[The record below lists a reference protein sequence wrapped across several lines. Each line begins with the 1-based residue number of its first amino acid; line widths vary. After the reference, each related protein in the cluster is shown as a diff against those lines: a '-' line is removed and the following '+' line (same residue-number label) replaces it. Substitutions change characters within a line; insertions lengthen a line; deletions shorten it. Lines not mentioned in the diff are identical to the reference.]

1 MILSHGP
8 AADAW
13 EDFGAHPGCLPGRV
27 CYKGHDGHRQM
38 GKRAFWGHCELCGR
52 WRPVIPEQVASE
64 AFFTHWRAVFTCCG
78 REQVALITVEKDE
91 LDFH

>member
-1 MILSHGP
+1 MHGKISVRTP
-8 AADAW
+8 VVFLAGCVTKGMMATGKW
-13 EDFGAHPGCLPGRV
+13 ENGL
-27 CYKGHDGHRQM
+27 
-38 GKRAFWGHCELCGR
+38 FWGHCELCGR